1 MYREYGKRIE
11 DVSIALAALV
21 ILGLPML
28 LVAAAIRLTSK
39 GPALFRQKRFG
50 KDKQL
55 FTVYKFRT
63 MSTKAPKNMPTNSFT
78 NADSYITPLGGVLRK
93 LSIDELPQ
101 LLNVIKGDMSI
112 VGPRPV
118 IKTEKKLISL
128 RQKYHANSVKPGI
141 TGWAQV
147 NGRDDLDDQRK
158 AEMDGEYVQRLS
170 FLTDVKIMI
179 KTVGAVLMMSGHTE
193 GSERTVSGVDNALES
208 EESPLHLTHRQFPEV
223 QPALH
228 ADAARTGVRGALCL
242 DG

>member
-101 LLNVIKGDMSI
+101 LLNVIKGEMSI

-118 IKTEKKLISL
+118 IKTEKKLINL
-128 RQKYHANSVKPGI
+128 RQKYQANSVKPGI

-158 AEMDGEYVQRLS
+158 AEMDGEYVQQLS

-179 KTVGAVLMMSGHTE
+179 KTIGAVLMMSGHTE
-193 GSERTVSGVDNALES
+193 GSERTVTGVDNALK
-208 EESPLHLTHRQFPEV
+208 
-223 QPALH
+223 
-228 ADAARTGVRGALCL
+228 
-242 DG
+242 

>member
-50 KDKQL
+50 KDKKL

-179 KTVGAVLMMSGHTE
+179 KTIGAVLMMSGHTE
-193 GSERTVSGVDNALES
+193 GNERTVTGVDNALE
-208 EESPLHLTHRQFPEV
+208 
-223 QPALH
+223 
-228 ADAARTGVRGALCL
+228 
-242 DG
+242 

>member
-101 LLNVIKGDMSI
+101 LLNVIKGEMSI

-118 IKTEKKLISL
+118 IKTEKKLINL
-128 RQKYHANSVKPGI
+128 RQKYQANSVKPGI

-179 KTVGAVLMMSGHTE
+179 KTIGAVLMMSGHTE
-193 GSERTVSGVDNALES
+193 GNERTVTGVDNALE
-208 EESPLHLTHRQFPEV
+208 
-223 QPALH
+223 
-228 ADAARTGVRGALCL
+228 
-242 DG
+242 

>member
-78 NADSYITPLGGVLRK
+78 NADSYITPLGGVLR
-93 LSIDELPQ
+93 IDELPQ

-128 RQKYHANSVKPGI
+128 RQKYRANSVKPGI

-179 KTVGAVLMMSGHTE
+179 KTIGAVLMMSGHTE
-193 GSERTVSGVDNALES
+193 GSERTVTGVDNALE
-208 EESPLHLTHRQFPEV
+208 
-223 QPALH
+223 
-228 ADAARTGVRGALCL
+228 
-242 DG
+242 

>member
-101 LLNVIKGDMSI
+101 LLNVIKGEMSI

-118 IKTEKKLISL
+118 IKTEKKLINL
-128 RQKYHANSVKPGI
+128 RQKYQANSVKPGI

-158 AEMDGEYVQRLS
+158 AEMDGEYVQQLS

-179 KTVGAVLMMSGHTE
+179 KTIGAVLMMSGHTE
-193 GSERTVSGVDNALES
+193 GSERTVTGVDNALE
-208 EESPLHLTHRQFPEV
+208 
-223 QPALH
+223 
-228 ADAARTGVRGALCL
+228 
-242 DG
+242 

>member
-39 GPALFRQKRFG
+39 GPAWFRQKRFG

-101 LLNVIKGDMSI
+101 LLNVIKGEMSI

-158 AEMDGEYVQRLS
+158 AKMDGEYVQRLS

-179 KTVGAVLMMSGHTE
+179 KTIGAVLMMSGHTE
-193 GSERTVSGVDNALES
+193 GSERTVTGADNVLE
-208 EESPLHLTHRQFPEV
+208 
-223 QPALH
+223 
-228 ADAARTGVRGALCL
+228 
-242 DG
+242 

>member
-101 LLNVIKGDMSI
+101 LLNVIKGEMSI

-118 IKTEKKLISL
+118 IKTEKKLIDL
-128 RQKYHANSVKPGI
+128 RQKYQANSVKPGI

-179 KTVGAVLMMSGHTE
+179 KTIGAVLMMSGHTE
-193 GSERTVSGVDNALES
+193 GSERTVTGVDNALE
-208 EESPLHLTHRQFPEV
+208 
-223 QPALH
+223 
-228 ADAARTGVRGALCL
+228 
-242 DG
+242 

>member
-128 RQKYHANSVKPGI
+128 RQKYRANSVKPGI

-158 AEMDGEYVQRLS
+158 AEMDGEYVQQLS

-179 KTVGAVLMMSGHTE
+179 KTIGAVLMMSGHTE
-193 GSERTVSGVDNALES
+193 GSERTVTGVDNALE
-208 EESPLHLTHRQFPEV
+208 
-223 QPALH
+223 
-228 ADAARTGVRGALCL
+228 
-242 DG
+242 

>member
-101 LLNVIKGDMSI
+101 LLNVIKGEMSI

-158 AEMDGEYVQRLS
+158 AKMDGEYVQRLS

-179 KTVGAVLMMSGHTE
+179 KTIGAVLMMSGHTE
-193 GSERTVSGVDNALES
+193 GSERTVTGVDNVLE
-208 EESPLHLTHRQFPEV
+208 
-223 QPALH
+223 
-228 ADAARTGVRGALCL
+228 
-242 DG
+242 

>member
-128 RQKYHANSVKPGI
+128 RQKYRANSVKPGI

-158 AEMDGEYVQRLS
+158 AKMDGEYVQQLS
-170 FLTDVKIMI
+170 FLTDIRIMI
-179 KTVGAVLMMSGHTE
+179 KTIGAVLMMSGHTE
-193 GSERTVSGVDNALES
+193 GSERTVTGVDNALE
-208 EESPLHLTHRQFPEV
+208 
-223 QPALH
+223 
-228 ADAARTGVRGALCL
+228 
-242 DG
+242 